1 MYIGTGRKLNS
12 LCTFN
17 LRLVSTG
24 LSRVIAKMTMHIKKV
39 VSKFSNPKF
48 KEITENTKKFTEEG
62 FLYNTYKFLYI
73 IYKNRQSCSLLLQF
87 SLQADTVGAKK
98 KLFANWRC
106 PPFGKFFNI
115 ALYFENK
122 ASFNIKKAKLGWLV
136 VSRVISDYE
145 KREIM

>member
-62 FLYNTYKFLYI
+62 FFYNTYKFLYN

-98 KLFANWRC
+98 KNCSLIGGVRLLESFSISLF
-106 PPFGKFFNI
+106 
-115 ALYFENK
+115 
-122 ASFNIKKAKLGWLV
+122 
-136 VSRVISDYE
+136 IS
-145 KREIM
+145 

>member
-48 KEITENTKKFTEEG
+48 KEITKNTKKFTEEG
-62 FLYNTYKFLYI
+62 FLYNTYKFLYN

-98 KLFANWRC
+98 TVR
-106 PPFGKFFNI
+106 
-115 ALYFENK
+115 
-122 ASFNIKKAKLGWLV
+122 
-136 VSRVISDYE
+136 
-145 KREIM
+145 

>member
-1 MYIGTGRKLNS
+1 MYIGTGRKLSS

-62 FLYNTYKFLYI
+62 FLYNTYKFLYD

-98 KLFANWRC
+98 KTVR
-106 PPFGKFFNI
+106 
-115 ALYFENK
+115 
-122 ASFNIKKAKLGWLV
+122 
-136 VSRVISDYE
+136 
-145 KREIM
+145 